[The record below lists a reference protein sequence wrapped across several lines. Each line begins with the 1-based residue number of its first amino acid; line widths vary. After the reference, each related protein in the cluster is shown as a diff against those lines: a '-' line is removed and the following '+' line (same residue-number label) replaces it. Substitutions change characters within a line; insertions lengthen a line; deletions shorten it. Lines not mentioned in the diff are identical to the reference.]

1 MKREALNHPK
11 LKLLA
16 RDLNCSLNEVRG
28 LMWSLWGLAG
38 FSFPR
43 GDVGR
48 LTNEEIALAV
58 DYEGDH
64 DFLVERLIARR
75 LLDVIDD
82 EDGRLF
88 VHDWHE
94 HADDSVQYRLAR
106 SKEPNGTHFANGV
119 PSKRLKVEGEE
130 SATVENKER
139 PSKPNPDKE
148 RQSPTVVDKD
158 RQVTTGQT
166 ELNRTKQNPTGLTP
180 SSPPGDVVAEKEPP
194 LLELVD
200 SESCWWQDRGDP
212 VGETARVIFQ
222 VEIAGKKR
230 PYQADQLPEGR
241 VQKLADRIKALAP
254 GRDEIDR
261 FFEAFADYH
270 AGKRKPPYSDPISA
284 LNNWLDKR
292 EPEWR
297 RLKQSRSIN
306 QGRSGGGVDWDKVE
320 ADALAVV
327 NG

>member
-106 SKEPNGTHFANGV
+106 SKEPSGTHFANGV

-148 RQSPTVVDKD
+148 RQSPTVADKD
-158 RQVTTGQT
+158 RQETTGQT

-180 SSPPGDVVAEKEPP
+180 SSPPGDEPP
-194 LLELVD
+194 LLELGSV
-200 SESCWWQDRGDP
+200 EPVWWDGRTDP
-212 VGETARVIFQ
+212 VGEIAATIAQ

-230 PYQADQLPEGR
+230 PYQAGQLPEDR
-241 VQKLADRIKALAP
+241 VQKLTERIKALAP

-292 EPEWR
+292 EPDWQ
-297 RLKQSRSIN
+297 RLKRARGSGN
-306 QGRSGGGVDWDKVE
+306 QVQKAGGLNWGEVE
-320 ADALAVV
+320 AESLAVI
-327 NG
+327 GG